1 MKTTFSICLLALA
14 ALTAASPAVAQSTL
28 PKEGGVAFSAIFHPI
43 GQHEVSMG
51 EDLSQ
56 YSCEA
61 IGGTLAEKEASLP
74 DRMSVRCVG
83 GGRVVK
89 GVLEGER
96 GMCEYMDLSG
106 DKLFTTT
113 SSKTGETPG
122 TVVTK
127 HTLAGGTG
135 KYTGIVGGWEGIRR
149 SLRSPVEGQSISV
162 VVYKGSYKLP

>member
-1 MKTTFSICLLALA
+1 MKTKFSIYLLALA
-14 ALTAASPAVAQSTL
+14 ALTSLSPAAAQSTL
-28 PKEGGVAFSAIFHPI
+28 PKADTVAFSAIFHGI
-43 GQHEVSMG
+43 GHEVTMG
-51 EDLSQ
+51 DDLSQ
-56 YSCEA
+56 YSYEA
-61 IGGTLAEKEASLP
+61 IGGTLAAKEASLP

-89 GVLEGER
+89 DRLEGER
-96 GMCEYMDLSG
+96 GMCEWVDVSG

-122 TVVTK
+122 TTVTK

-135 KYTGIVGGWEGIRR
+135 KYTGIVGEWEGIRR

-162 VVYKGSYKLP
+162 VVYKGSYRLP

>member
-1 MKTTFSICLLALA
+1 MKTTFSIFLLAVA
-14 ALTAASPAVAQSTL
+14 ALTAVSPAVAQSTL
-28 PKEGGVAFSAIFHPI
+28 PKEGGVAFSAIFHSI
-43 GQHEVSMG
+43 GHEVSMG

-56 YSCEA
+56 YSYEA
-61 IGGTLAEKEASLP
+61 IGGALVEKEASLP

-83 GGRVVK
+83 GGRVLK
-89 GVLEGER
+89 GILEGER
-96 GMCEYMDLSG
+96 GMCEYMDVSG

-113 SSKTGETPG
+113 SSKAGETPG
-122 TVVTK
+122 TVVTT
-127 HTLAGGTG
+127 HTLGGGTG